1 MAYAIASLIFICL
14 LAYGIDRLIE
24 HVLTDDPDE
33 ERWDRFEASQRRD
46 EVRQA
51 AKDRL

>member
-1 MAYAIASLIFICL
+1 MTSAIAALLFIGLVAYA
-14 LAYGIDRLIE
+14 IDRLIDY
-24 HVLTDDPDE
+24 VFSDDPDE
-33 ERWDRFEASQRRD
+33 ERWDRFEANERRD

>member
-1 MAYAIASLIFICL
+1 MDYAIASLISICL
-14 LAYGIDRLIE
+14 LAYVIDRLID
-24 HVLTDDPDE
+24 HVLSGDPDE
-33 ERWDRFEASQRRD
+33 ERWDRFEANQRRD